1 MTTSCFY
8 TKCLK
13 STWLKSCSFVHE
25 ISNLAEV
32 FYEKGVLKSFSKF
45 RGKHKMQSSSRGVP
59 SERCSLKFTRILWS
73 LFLIKM
79 GRPATLLERDSNAGV
94 SAFCEF
100 CKVFRTFLQITSW
113 QPMMLRFSFS
123 QINEV
128 CSLKKFEGATLHYEK
143 EFQTCQIFYWHRNSP
158 GFDRFFQVSRL
169 FKIFFLA
176 LPATSVEKRNF
187 PEFFGALF
195 NGYFWNCLTKYIS
208 D

>member
-25 ISNLAEV
+25 ISNLAQV

-100 CKVFRTFLQITSW
+100 CKIFRTFLQITSW

-143 EFQTCQIFYWHRNSP
+143 EFQTCQVFYWHGTLPVLTDFSRSP
-158 GFDRFFQVSRL
+158 GFSRSFSWHCLPLPSKKEIFQN
-169 FKIFFLA
+169 FLEHFSM
-176 LPATSVEKRNF
+176 ATSETV
-187 PEFFGALF
+187 
-195 NGYFWNCLTKYIS
+195 
-208 D
+208 